1 MQVYACRVPESI
13 DGGGGG
19 QAKNA
24 ILTTD
29 AAILGNTW
37 R

>member
-1 MQVYACRVPESI
+1 MQAYACGGPESI
-13 DGGGGG
+13 DGG